1 MRELAFTIGCAF
13 AILLLLLP
21 SPWHIRSKNPG
32 TLLYIAW
39 SLTANVI
46 YFVNSIVWRGN
57 IRNPAPV
64 WCDIATKLIIGL
76 SVGLPCASLCIQR
89 RLYLVSR
96 ASPLHTEKRV
106 YHLTVDLLIGLGI
119 PALVMI
125 LHYIVQG
132 HRYDILEDYGC
143 WPTIYMTPL
152 AIPLVLL
159 WPLLISAVSIP
170 YCVLSYRSFYR
181 HRANFQ
187 KYLAPGT
194 SSPSSTSPTFSPSSP
209 RSPGSPNSPRS
220 PRSPSSPIP
229 AARQFLTP
237 DRYLRL
243 MALSSMELLLVLP
256 LNLLSFISNL
266 TSSSSPL
273 RPYSSWRDV
282 HSNFGRIVYVTR
294 FMMNNSGDKIKV
306 HFVKF
311 EVARWAI
318 PITGWLF
325 FVFFGVS
332 VEAKRDY
339 QRWWNA
345 VRNLAIVKRSSS
357 RSGGGGGSGGK
368 RSGGGSDDGGHN
380 RVYGSQ
386 STLLGRMFKQ
396 RRPSITTTEGMGTMK
411 SIATTNG
418 DRDMDERK
426 SGDRLTALPTNLRTD
441 HKSRMERRRQRLVL
455 ADSLA
460 DEEEEEVQSP
470 TDLVHVP
477 PLQIPDS
484 IYHPHLH
491 TSPPSSSGCESTT
504 PMGTLGKHSWDSNKP
519 LPPTPFPSR
528 PPSLALPISLHTGA
542 GVGVGLRHP
551 PPPLPPMPS
560 MPLPLLSVTDEFGTV
575 RRTTTDRDRDLERGI
590 ESDGD
595 GETTEGGG
603 ETETET
609 VYHTPALSNYR
620 LSLASSLVYPHQ
632 HQQQQQQQ
640 QQQQPSV
647 PDVPGGWPSLTVSP
661 SSSVVAT
668 AAATGRKKDGKGK
681 GKGKGKGRV
690 YPDPSWGYY

>member
-1 MRELAFTIGCAF
+1 M
-13 AILLLLLP
+13 
-21 SPWHIRSKNPG
+21 
-32 TLLYIAW
+32 
-39 SLTANVI
+39 
-46 YFVNSIVWRGN
+46 
-57 IRNPAPV
+57 
-64 WCDIATKLIIGL
+64 
-76 SVGLPCASLCIQR
+76 
-89 RLYLVSR
+89 
-96 ASPLHTEKRV
+96 
-106 YHLTVDLLIGLGI
+106 DLLIGLGI

-209 RSPGSPNSPRS
+209 RSPGSPNSSRS

-266 TSSSSPL
+266 TSSSSSSPAL
-273 RPYSSWRDV
+273 RPYTSWRDV

-426 SGDRLTALPTNLRTD
+426 SGDRLTALPTSLRTD

-491 TSPPSSSGCESTT
+491 TSPPPSSGWES
-504 PMGTLGKHSWDSNKP
+504 PMGTVGNKSWDSNKP
-519 LPPTPFPSR
+519 LPPTPLPSR
-528 PPSLALPISLHTGA
+528 PPSLAISLHTGV
-542 GVGVGLRHP
+542 GVGVRHLAP
-551 PPPLPPMPS
+551 PPPPPIPPIPSMPS
-560 MPLPLLSVTDEFGTV
+560 MTLPLLSVIDEFGTV
-575 RRTTTDRDRDLERGI
+575 QRTTDRDRDLDLEMGI
-590 ESDGD
+590 ESEWDGYGG
-595 GETTEGGG
+595 GETTEGG
-603 ETETET
+603 ETET

-620 LSLASSLVYPHQ
+620 LSLASSLVYPH
-632 HQQQQQQQ
+632 HQQQQQH
-640 QQQQPSV
+640 QQQPSV
-647 PDVPGGWPSLTVSP
+647 QDVSVPVSVPGGWPSLTVP
-661 SSSVVAT
+661 SSST
-668 AAATGRKKDGKGK
+668 ATGRKKDGKGK
-681 GKGKGKGRV
+681 GKGKGRV
-690 YPDPSWGYY
+690 SPDPSWGYY

>member
-194 SSPSSTSPTFSPSSP
+194 SSPSPTSPTFSPSSP

-266 TSSSSPL
+266 TSSSSSPAL
-273 RPYSSWRDV
+273 RPYSSWGDV

-339 QRWWNA
+339 RRWWNV
-345 VRNLAIVKRSSS
+345 VRNLVVTKGSGSGS
-357 RSGGGGGSGGK
+357 GSGGGGRHDG
-368 RSGGGSDDGGHN
+368 DGGH
-380 RVYGSQ
+380 RGYGGSQ

-396 RRPSITTTEGMGTMK
+396 RRPSITTTTTTEAEGMGTMK

-418 DRDMDERK
+418 DRDVDERK
-426 SGDRLTALPTNLRTD
+426 NGDRLTALPTSLRTD
-441 HKSRMERRRQRLVL
+441 HKLRMERRRQRLAL
-455 ADSLA
+455 AH
-460 DEEEEEVQSP
+460 EEDNEDDDNEEVQSP

-491 TSPPSSSGCESTT
+491 TSPPPPSSSGCECESTT

-519 LPPTPFPSR
+519 LPPTPLPSR
-528 PPSLALPISLHTGA
+528 PPSLAISLHAGGGVGA
-542 GVGVGLRHP
+542 GVGLRHP
-551 PPPLPPMPS
+551 PPMPSMPS

-575 RRTTTDRDRDLERGI
+575 RRTTTDPNPNLNRDLEMGI
-590 ESDGD
+590 ESD

-603 ETETET
+603 GETET

-632 HQQQQQQQ
+632 QQQQQQ
-640 QQQQPSV
+640 
-647 PDVPGGWPSLTVSP
+647 
-661 SSSVVAT
+661 
-668 AAATGRKKDGKGK
+668 
-681 GKGKGKGRV
+681 
-690 YPDPSWGYY
+690 

>member
-1 MRELAFTIGCAF
+1 M
-13 AILLLLLP
+13 
-21 SPWHIRSKNPG
+21 
-32 TLLYIAW
+32 
-39 SLTANVI
+39 
-46 YFVNSIVWRGN
+46 
-57 IRNPAPV
+57 
-64 WCDIATKLIIGL
+64 
-76 SVGLPCASLCIQR
+76 
-89 RLYLVSR
+89 
-96 ASPLHTEKRV
+96 
-106 YHLTVDLLIGLGI
+106 DLLIGLGI

-194 SSPSSTSPTFSPSSP
+194 SSPSPTFSSP
-209 RSPGSPNSPRS
+209 RSPGSPRSPHS

-266 TSSSSPL
+266 TSSSSSPAL
-273 RPYSSWRDV
+273 RPYSSWGDV

-339 QRWWNA
+339 RRWWNT
-345 VRNLAIVKRSSS
+345 VRNLVVTKGSG
-357 RSGGGGGSGGK
+357 SGGGGGGK
-368 RSGGGSDDGGHN
+368 RSGGSGGGGGGSDDEGYN
-380 RVYGSQ
+380 RGYGSQ

-411 SIATTNG
+411 SIATTITTTNG
-418 DRDMDERK
+418 DADERK
-426 SGDRLTALPTNLRTD
+426 NGDRLTALPTSPTTSLRTD
-441 HKSRMERRRQRLVL
+441 HKSRMERRRQRLAL

-528 PPSLALPISLHTGA
+528 PPSLAISLHMGGGGGVGA
-542 GVGVGLRHP
+542 GVGVRHLPPPP

-560 MPLPLLSVTDEFGTV
+560 MPSMPLPLLSITDEFGTV
-575 RRTTTDRDRDLERGI
+575 RRTTTDPNPNLNRDLEMGI
-590 ESDGD
+590 ESD

-603 ETETET
+603 ETET

-632 HQQQQQQQ
+632 HQHQ
-640 QQQQPSV
+640 QQQQPSI
-647 PDVPGGWPSLTVSP
+647 PDVSVSVPGGWPSLTVP
-661 SSSVVAT
+661 SSST
-668 AAATGRKKDGKGK
+668 ATGRKKDGK